1 MRGSALFAVG
11 RHAAPRLAP
20 RALPAPA
27 RARGAAPRTAGRS
40 RLAGGGVL
48 TRAEQQQR
56 AAPAA
61 AAAAASPE
69 WLHALLPGA
78 DATTVLRRD
87 PGCGAARAATRES
100 LRR

>member
-27 RARGAAPRTAGRS
+27 RARGTAPRTAGRS

-48 TRAEQQQR
+48 TRAEQQR

-87 PGCGAARAATRES
+87 PGCGAARAAARES
-100 LRR
+100 LWR